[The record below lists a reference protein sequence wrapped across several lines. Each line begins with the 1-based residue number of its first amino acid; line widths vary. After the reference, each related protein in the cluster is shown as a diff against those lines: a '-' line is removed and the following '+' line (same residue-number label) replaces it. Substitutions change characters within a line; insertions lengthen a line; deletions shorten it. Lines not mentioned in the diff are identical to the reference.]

1 MSTEEKAKLSM
12 VNQDSLSEIQQN
24 DALQIENE
32 DVYEKLTFVVDK
44 GQEPMRIDK
53 WVQMRIDCEWE
64 SDKKQLPYPS
74 GRRSGLYELCQPGL
88 HRIETRGNGLGYCV

>member
-53 WVQMRIDCEWE
+53 WVQMRIVGLTR
-64 SDKKQLPYPS
+64 SKGLQVRKQM
-74 GRRSGLYELCQPGL
+74 RRRPNIVLCW
-88 HRIETRGNGLGYCV
+88 